1 MTEREAI
8 RKIRKIKYYFGTD
21 EDQKDIEH
29 NRALNL
35 AIAAL
40 EKQVAVRPL
49 GCDNG
54 GAEDYEE
61 WAECPKCSESIPE
74 YTLENETECYCL
86 GCGQF
91 LNWSEEE

>member
-35 AIAAL
+35 AIEAL
-40 EKQVAVRPL
+40 EKQIGKEPILKVKSHMVSIYECGECGERADTRWN
-49 GCDNG
+49 GC
-54 GAEDYEE
+54 
-61 WAECPKCSESIPE
+61 P
-74 YTLENETECYCL
+74 YCL
-86 GCGQF
+86 TKIDW
-91 LNWSEEE
+91 NEEKGNQKKY